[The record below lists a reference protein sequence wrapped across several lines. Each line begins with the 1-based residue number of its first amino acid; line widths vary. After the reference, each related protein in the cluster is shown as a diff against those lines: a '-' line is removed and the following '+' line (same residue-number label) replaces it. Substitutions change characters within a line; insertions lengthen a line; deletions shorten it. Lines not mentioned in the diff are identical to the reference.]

1 MKMAATTIAR
11 LAVTLVLC
19 VSHAAA
25 FGPTAVPL
33 TLARGSRAAAI
44 GSPLLE
50 GRVLRCADC
59 APPERKV
66 LLFRGVRRRC

>member
-1 MKMAATTIAR
+1 MAATTIAR

-44 GSPLLE
+44 VGSPLLE